1 MPHPMT
7 HPLGFPPRVTETS
20 QGAVMS
26 STSLEKPAEAE
37 LVIDFGGRKTS
48 YPLIKPVVTI
58 GRRPDNDVV
67 IAEPRVSR
75 AHARIERRG
84 AEYFLTD
91 LGSSHGTF
99 VNGELT
105 QNCLLKAGDRIELGA
120 TDGVCLL
127 FRNANSTSVDAS
139 PDSHELLSMIMSRKT
154 SSDQPGELNLLRLF
168 IEGARALNASS
179 VLSEVLMSLVESSL
193 RLTKA
198 ERGFVFLCK
207 DNGRLELA
215 AGRTEHGNALTEAKG
230 ISQSVLHDVISSA
243 SEFVV
248 SLGDPAMTGRES
260 IIAHDLRS
268 IVCIPLRKSQFRGS
282 ACGAQGAMGV
292 LYLDSRLE
300 KGKLPDVS
308 HELIRAIAHEAAA
321 LVENA
326 YLVKSEQ
333 DALAYQRELA
343 IASTIQQSM
352 MQVKIPSISFAQV
365 EARNISCKEIGG
377 DFYDVIRL
385 PDCVAVVVADVSGK
399 GIPAALLASV
409 LQGAIYPQLRQGLAL
424 DQIAEGLNLYIYN
437 KIVGQKYATLLM
449 MKLYETGELEYINC
463 GHVKPLLHSANSIR
477 SLDNENLPVGLLS
490 PVTFASGREQL
501 CEGDRLLLFT
511 DGVPEAEN
519 QDGEFFGNEGLEA
532 ALATEFSLDRLFSS
546 LDAYRAQTPLSDD
559 CTALFLRYGQKAD

>member
-1 MPHPMT
+1 
-7 HPLGFPPRVTETS
+7 
-20 QGAVMS
+20 
-26 STSLEKPAEAE
+26 
-37 LVIDFGGRKTS
+37 
-48 YPLIKPVVTI
+48 
-58 GRRPDNDVV
+58 
-67 IAEPRVSR
+67 
-75 AHARIERRG
+75 
-84 AEYFLTD
+84 
-91 LGSSHGTF
+91 
-99 VNGELT
+99 
-105 QNCLLKAGDRIELGA
+105 
-120 TDGVCLL
+120 
-127 FRNANSTSVDAS
+127 
-139 PDSHELLSMIMSRKT
+139 
-154 SSDQPGELNLLRLF
+154 
-168 IEGARALNASS
+168 
-179 VLSEVLMSLVESSL
+179 
-193 RLTKA
+193 
-198 ERGFVFLCK
+198 
-207 DNGRLELA
+207 LA

-268 IVCIPLRKSQFRGS
+268 IVCIPLRKSQFRGGG
-282 ACGAQGAMGV
+282 CEGHTAMGV
-292 LYLDSRLE
+292 LYLDSRIE

-333 DALAYQRELA
+333 EALAYQRELA

-385 PDCVAVVVADVSGK
+385 SDCVAVVVADVSGK

-424 DQIAEGLNLYIYN
+424 DQIAEGLNLYVYN

-449 MKLYETGELEYINC
+449 MKLYENGELDYINC
-463 GHVKPLLHSANSIR
+463 GHVKPLLHSGDSIR

-490 PVTFASGREQL
+490 PVTFTSGREQL
-501 CEGDRLLLFT
+501 REGDRLLLFT

-532 ALATEFSLDRLFSS
+532 ALATEFSLDRLFAS

-559 CTALFLRYGQKAD
+559 CTALYLRYGQKAG